1 MILLAISTSADTVGA
16 AVADG
21 TGVLAAEEVA
31 SDRAHAELLPSVVTR
46 ALAAASV
53 GFGDLGC
60 VAVDVG
66 PGWFTGLRVGIAAAK
81 SFAEVLDLQ
90 VVAVGSHEVL
100 AATSPT
106 DRELVVPVTDAKRGE
121 VAWSVVGA
129 GDGRMLVAEC
139 TGTPAECARAVNG
152 RGQSA
157 RLAGAGAVRH
167 REALVAELAVP
178 AEVGPA
184 DGAPAGIEAL
194 ARIAWIR
201 MLRDE
206 AVRGDEVAPRYLRS
220 PDVTI
225 HWATRSGR

>member
-21 TGVLAAEEVA
+21 TGVRAAEEVA
-31 SDRAHAELLPSVVTR
+31 SDRAHAELLPSVVSR
-46 ALAAASV
+46 ALAVASV
-53 GFGDLGC
+53 GFEDLGC
-60 VAVDVG
+60 IAVDVG

-81 SFAEVLDLQ
+81 SFAEVLDLP

-129 GDGRMLVAEC
+129 GDGRMLVAER

-194 ARIAWIR
+194 VRIAWTR

-206 AVRGDEVAPRYLRS
+206 AVRGDEIAPRYLRS

>member
-1 MILLAISTSADTVGA
+1 MILLAISTSAATVGV

-21 TGVLAAEEVA
+21 TGVLAAEEAA
-31 SDRAHAELLPSVVTR
+31 SDRAHAELLPSVVGR

-53 GFGDLGC
+53 GFADLGC
-60 VAVDVG
+60 IAVDVG

-81 SFAEVLDLQ
+81 SFAEVLDLP

-106 DRELVVPVTDAKRGE
+106 DRELIVPVTDARRGE
-121 VAWSVVGA
+121 VAWSVFGA
-129 GDGRMLVAEC
+129 ADGRQLVAER
-139 TGTPAECARAVNG
+139 TGPPAECAHAVNG
-152 RGQSA
+152 RGQPA

-167 REALVAELAVP
+167 RDALVAELAVP
-178 AEVGPA
+178 ADVGPT
-184 DGAPAGIEAL
+184 DDAPVAISAL
-194 ARIAWIR
+194 ARIAWTR

-206 AVRGDEVAPRYLRS
+206 AVRGDDVVPRYLRA

-225 HWATRSGR
+225 QWSTRSGR

>member
-1 MILLAISTSADTVGA
+1 MILLAISTSAGTVGA

-31 SDRAHAELLPSVVTR
+31 SDRSHAELLPSVVSRTLET
-46 ALAAASV
+46 AKA
-53 GFGDLGC
+53 GFADLGC
-60 VAVDVG
+60 IAVDVG

-81 SFAEVLDLQ
+81 SFAEVLDLP

-129 GDGRMLVAEC
+129 GDGRTLVAER
-139 TGTPAECARAVNG
+139 TGSPAECARAVNG

-167 REALVAELAVP
+167 REVLLAELVVP
-178 AEVGPA
+178 ADVGPP
-184 DGAPAGIEAL
+184 DGAPIGIVAL
-194 ARIAWIR
+194 ARIAWTR